1 MDREELEKKK
11 LAVADS
17 LPEGTREKWL
27 KLRSEIDSLT
37 EEMFNGERSTEELA
51 NYKSKILELENE
63 SGFLAGLPPIDLPNK
78 NAASE
83 IKTAKEM
90 NKYNNRFRYKLF
102 AYLALFIGIVI
113 VLVVKNT

>member
-1 MDREELEKKK
+1 MKN
-11 LAVADS
+11 VF
-17 LPEGTREKWL
+17 
-27 KLRSEIDSLT
+27 
-37 EEMFNGERSTEELA
+37 M
-51 NYKSKILELENE
+51 ILIFALMV
-63 SGFLAGLPPIDLPNK
+63 PIDPPNK

-83 IKTAKEM
+83 TKTAKEM